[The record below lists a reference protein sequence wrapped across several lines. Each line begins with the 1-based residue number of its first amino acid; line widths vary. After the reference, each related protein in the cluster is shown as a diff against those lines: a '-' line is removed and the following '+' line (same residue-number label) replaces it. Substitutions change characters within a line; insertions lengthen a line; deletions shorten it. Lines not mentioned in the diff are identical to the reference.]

1 MPLPKRRHSST
12 RQAKR
17 RTHYKLTPP
26 EVGDC
31 PRCHSPRQP
40 HHICSSCGYYN
51 GRQWMTPKAASGEQ
65 TAEA

>member
-26 EVGDC
+26 TLTYC
-31 PRCHSPRQP
+31 KRCNEMARA
-40 HHICSSCGYYN
+40 HHICSGCGYYN
-51 GRQWMTPKAASGEQ
+51 GRQWLTPKTRVGD
-65 TAEA
+65 EA

>member
-26 EVGDC
+26 TLTTC
-31 PRCHSPRQP
+31 KRCGAASQA
-40 HHICSSCGYYN
+40 HHICASCGYYN
-51 GRQWMTPKAASGEQ
+51 GRQWYAPKTQ
-65 TAEA
+65 VND